1 MAKQVEKTVELE
13 NGQKVEIV
21 IKQPTNAVLKGADR
35 MKSKVWNESIQEGIL
50 TKREL
55 GVLMRKRGIWDDAK
69 DKEETRITQ
78 EIVRLEKELY
88 HGREVKG
95 KGKRKKPKVS
105 EGRDIAIQIR
115 RLRLNLRDL
124 IAERIGLED
133 NTAESIA
140 DNARFDYLVAH
151 CTFHKS
157 GQNVY
162 KNFEDYDNRSADPI
176 AFTAA
181 SALGEM
187 LYNID
192 AGFEAN
198 LPENRFLTKFGLVN
212 ERLELVDPSNTES
225 LIDVDGNK
233 IDEEGYRLNDEGKRV
248 DREGNILNEDGY
260 YELADY
266 ENDLEVVVKEEKE
279 PEPETT
285 ES

>member
-1 MAKQVEKTVELE
+1 MAKQVEKTVTLE

-21 IKQPTNAVLKGADR
+21 VKQPTNAVLKGADR
-35 MKSKVWNESIQEGIL
+35 MKSKVWNESIQDGIL

-55 GVLMRKRGIWDDAK
+55 GVLMRKRGIWDESK

-78 EIVRLEKELY
+78 DIVRLEKELY
-88 HGREVKG
+88 HGKEVKG

-105 EGRDIAIQIR
+105 EGRDIAVQIR
-115 RLRLNLRDL
+115 RLRLELRDL

-162 KNFEDYDNRSADPI
+162 KNFEDYDNRSADPV

-212 ERLELVDPSNTES
+212 DNLELVDPSDSGS
-225 LIDVDGNK
+225 LIDVDGHK
-233 IDEEGYRLNDEGKRV
+233 IDEDGYRLNDEGQRV
-248 DREGNILNEDGY
+248 DKEGNKLNDEGY
-260 YELADY
+260 YELTDY
-266 ENDLEVVVKEEKE
+266 ENDLEVVTKESESQE
-279 PEPETT
+279 T

>member
-1 MAKQVEKTVELE
+1 MAKQVEKTVTLE
-13 NGQKVEIV
+13 GGQKIEIV
-21 IKQPTNAVLKGADR
+21 VKQPTNAVLKGADR
-35 MKSKVWNESIQEGIL
+35 MKSKVWNESIQDGIL

-55 GVLMRKRGIWDDAK
+55 GVLMRKRGIWDENK

-78 EIVRLEKELY
+78 QIVKLEKELY
-88 HGREVKG
+88 HGKEVKG
-95 KGKRKKPKVS
+95 KGKRRKPKVS
-105 EGRDIAIQIR
+105 EGRDIAVQIR
-115 RLRLNLRDL
+115 RLRLELRDL

-162 KNFEDYDNRSADPI
+162 KNFEDYDNRSADQI

-198 LPENRFLTKFGLVN
+198 LPENKFLTKFGLVN
-212 ERLELVDPSNTES
+212 DKLELVDPSNAES
-225 LIDVDGNK
+225 LIDVDGHK
-233 IDEEGYRLNDEGKRV
+233 IDEDGYRLNDDGQRV
-248 DREGNILNEDGY
+248 DREGNILNDEGY
-260 YELADY
+260 YELTDY
-266 ENDLEVVVKEEKE
+266 ENDLEVVTKESESEK
-279 PEPETT
+279 T

>member
-1 MAKQVEKTVELE
+1 MAKQVEKTVTLE

-21 IKQPTNAVLKGADR
+21 VKQPTNAVLKGADR
-35 MKSKVWNESIQEGIL
+35 MKSKVWNESIQDGIL

-55 GVLMRKRGIWDDAK
+55 GVLMRKRGIWDESK

-78 EIVRLEKELY
+78 DIVRLEKELY
-88 HGREVKG
+88 HGKEVKG

-105 EGRDIAIQIR
+105 EGRDIAVQIR
-115 RLRLNLRDL
+115 RLRLELRDL

-162 KNFEDYDNRSADPI
+162 KNFEDYDNRSADPV

-212 ERLELVDPSNTES
+212 DNLELVDPSDSGS
-225 LIDVDGNK
+225 LIDVDGHK
-233 IDEEGYRLNDEGKRV
+233 IDEDGYRLNDDGQRV
-248 DREGNILNEDGY
+248 DKEGNILNDEGY
-260 YELADY
+260 YELTDY
-266 ENDLEVVVKEEKE
+266 ENDLEVVTKESESEK
-279 PEPETT
+279 T

>member
-1 MAKQVEKTVELE
+1 MAKQVAKTVTLE
-13 NGQKVEIV
+13 GGQKVEIV
-21 IKQPTNAVLKGADR
+21 VKQPTNAVLKGADR
-35 MKSKVWNESIQEGIL
+35 VKSKVWNESIQDGIL

-55 GVLMRKRGIWDDAK
+55 GVLMRKRGIWDENK

-78 EIVRLEKELY
+78 QIVKLEKELY
-88 HGREVKG
+88 HGKEVKG
-95 KGKRKKPKVS
+95 KGKRRKPKVS
-105 EGRDIAIQIR
+105 EGRDIAVQIR
-115 RLRLNLRDL
+115 RLRLELRDL

-162 KNFEDYDNRSADPI
+162 KNFEDYDNRSADPV

-198 LPENRFLTKFGLVN
+198 LPENVFLTKFGLVN
-212 ERLELVDPSNTES
+212 DKLELVDPSDTES

-233 IDEEGYRLNDEGKRV
+233 IDEDGYRLNDEGQRV
-248 DREGNILNEDGY
+248 DKEGNILNSEGY

-266 ENDLEVVVKEEKE
+266 ENDLQVEAKESKSEE
-279 PEPETT
+279 T

>member
-1 MAKQVEKTVELE
+1 MAKQVEKTVTLE
-13 NGQKVEIV
+13 GGQKVEIV
-21 IKQPTNAVLKGADR
+21 VKQPTNAVLKGADR
-35 MKSKVWNESIQEGIL
+35 MKSKVWNESIQDGIL

-55 GVLMRKRGIWDDAK
+55 GVLMRKRGIWDENK

-78 EIVRLEKELY
+78 QIVKLEKELY
-88 HGREVKG
+88 HGKEVKG
-95 KGKRKKPKVS
+95 KGKRRKPKVS
-105 EGRDIAIQIR
+105 EGRDIAVQIR
-115 RLRLNLRDL
+115 RLRLELRDL

-162 KNFEDYDNRSADPI
+162 KNFEDYDNRSADQI

-198 LPENRFLTKFGLVN
+198 LPENKFLTKFGLVN
-212 ERLELVDPSNTES
+212 DKLELVDPSNAES
-225 LIDVDGNK
+225 LIDVDGHK
-233 IDEEGYRLNDEGKRV
+233 IDEDGYRLNDDGQRV
-248 DREGNILNEDGY
+248 DKEGNILNDEGY
-260 YELADY
+260 YELTDY
-266 ENDLEVVVKEEKE
+266 ENDLEVVTKESESE
-279 PEPETT
+279 ET

>member
-1 MAKQVEKTVELE
+1 MAKQVEKTVTLE
-13 NGQKVEIV
+13 GGQKVEIV
-21 IKQPTNAVLKGADR
+21 VKQPTNAVLKGADR
-35 MKSKVWNESIQEGIL
+35 MKSKVWNESIQDGIL

-55 GVLMRKRGIWDDAK
+55 GVLMRKRGIWDENK

-78 EIVRLEKELY
+78 QIVKLEKELY
-88 HGREVKG
+88 HGKEVKG
-95 KGKRKKPKVS
+95 KGKRRKPKVS
-105 EGRDIAIQIR
+105 EGRDIAVQIR
-115 RLRLNLRDL
+115 RLRLELRDL

-162 KNFEDYDNRSADPI
+162 KNFEDYDNRSADQI

-198 LPENRFLTKFGLVN
+198 LPENKFLTKFGLVN
-212 ERLELVDPSNTES
+212 DKLELVDPSNVES
-225 LIDVDGNK
+225 LIDVDGHK
-233 IDEEGYRLNDEGKRV
+233 IDEDGYRLNDDGQRV
-248 DREGNILNEDGY
+248 DKEGNILNDEGY
-260 YELADY
+260 YELTDY
-266 ENDLEVVVKEEKE
+266 ENDLEVVTKESESEK
-279 PEPETT
+279 T

>member
-1 MAKQVEKTVELE
+1 MSLSSPQT
-13 NGQKVEIV
+13 
-21 IKQPTNAVLKGADR
+21 AVLKGADR
-35 MKSKVWNESIQEGIL
+35 MKSKVWNESIQDGIL

-55 GVLMRKRGIWDDAK
+55 GVLMRKRGIWDENK

-78 EIVRLEKELY
+78 QIVKLEKELY
-88 HGREVKG
+88 HGKEVKG
-95 KGKRKKPKVS
+95 KGKRRKPKVS
-105 EGRDIAIQIR
+105 EGRDIAVQIR
-115 RLRLNLRDL
+115 RLRLELRDL

-162 KNFEDYDNRSADPI
+162 KNFEDYDNRSADQI

-198 LPENRFLTKFGLVN
+198 LPENKFLTKFGLVN
-212 ERLELVDPSNTES
+212 DKLELVDPSNAES
-225 LIDVDGNK
+225 LIDVDGHK
-233 IDEEGYRLNDEGKRV
+233 IDEDGYRLNDDGQRV
-248 DREGNILNEDGY
+248 DREGNILNDEGY
-260 YELADY
+260 YELTDY
-266 ENDLEVVVKEEKE
+266 ENDLEVVTKESESEK
-279 PEPETT
+279 T

>member
-1 MAKQVEKTVELE
+1 MAKQVEKTVTLE
-13 NGQKVEIV
+13 GGQKVEIV
-21 IKQPTNAVLKGADR
+21 VKQPTNAVLKGADR
-35 MKSKVWNESIQEGIL
+35 MKSKVWNESIQDGIL

-55 GVLMRKRGIWDDAK
+55 GVLMRKRGIWDENK

-78 EIVRLEKELY
+78 QIVKLEKELY
-88 HGREVKG
+88 HGKEVKG
-95 KGKRKKPKVS
+95 KGKRRKPKVS
-105 EGRDIAIQIR
+105 EGRDIAVQIR
-115 RLRLNLRDL
+115 RLRLELRDL

-162 KNFEDYDNRSADPI
+162 KNFEDYDNRSADQI

-181 SALGEM
+181 SAVGEM

-198 LPENRFLTKFGLVN
+198 LPENKFLTKFGLVN
-212 ERLELVDPSNTES
+212 DKLELVDPSNAES
-225 LIDVDGNK
+225 LIDVDGHK
-233 IDEEGYRLNDEGKRV
+233 IDEDGYRLNDDGQRV
-248 DREGNILNEDGY
+248 DKEGNILNDEGY
-260 YELADY
+260 YELTDY
-266 ENDLEVVVKEEKE
+266 ENDLEVVTKESESE
-279 PEPETT
+279 ET